1 MHKLMFNNDCGSAQK
16 NSQVFTVDN
25 EGAADDWVSANERNA
40 RISGVDHG
48 ISVGVG
54 DDVAQITD
62 VAEVPSRISVT
73 HLQWTE
79 QANFNVTG

>member
-1 MHKLMFNNDCGSAQK
+1 MFNNDCGSAQT

-54 DDVAQITD
+54 DDVAQ
-62 VAEVPSRISVT
+62 VA
-73 HLQWTE
+73 
-79 QANFNVTG
+79 NVADKPILSPVVLL